1 MATKW
6 AVNSLKLAIIISFK
20 ISLAIIPNGSAR
32 RENRNPDR
40 QFVLNAV
47 KMEILA
53 SEMLTVF
60 KS

>member
-6 AVNSLKLAIIISFK
+6 AVNSLKLAIIINFK
-20 ISLAIIPNGSAR
+20 ISPAIILNGSAR
-32 RENRNPDR
+32 PENLNPDR
-40 QFVLNAV
+40 LFVLNAV

-53 SEMLTVF
+53 SEMLTVL